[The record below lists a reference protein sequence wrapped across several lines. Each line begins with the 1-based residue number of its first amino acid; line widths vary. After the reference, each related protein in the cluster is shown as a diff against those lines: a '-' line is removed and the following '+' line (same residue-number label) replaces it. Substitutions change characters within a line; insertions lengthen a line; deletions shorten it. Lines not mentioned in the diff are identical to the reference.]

1 MSARPALLL
10 SVALV
15 VTAVGCGST
24 PRSPDG
30 DDEPQFDPEF
40 QPEIAPLTSASG
52 APDELAAREALTAG
66 RYDEAFEG
74 FTELAKFEADP
85 SRRAEFL
92 FFSAEA
98 ALGAGDHEKA
108 YEGYRKLL
116 RRFPS
121 TPRYPLVVDRIFLI
135 GRLYALGRA
144 ETSTWFFGMD
154 MTDRSLGIEILEE
167 FQKSRERHPLADD
180 ALHAIAE
187 ARVAEGEHGL
197 AIDAWQKLM
206 DEYPR
211 SEWAETAEFRIAM
224 TFAAM
229 SDGTDYDKRPLL
241 TALQRLRSYLLRH
254 TTGNHVTE
262 AKAEIEDLEED
273 LAAQQIDVARF
284 YLRRDQR
291 YSAII
296 CLDEVLREY
305 PRTEAA
311 REATRLKGSLPQV
324 VPPPPKQHQND
335 DVAEEVEEDVEAPPP
350 PLPQDMPG
358 AYQAPTD

>member
-1 MSARPALLL
+1 MSGRPVLLL
-10 SVALV
+10 SLALV
-15 VTAVGCGST
+15 LTAVGCGSA
-24 PRSPDG
+24 PKSPT
-30 DDEPQFDPEF
+30 DDVAQPF
-40 QPEIAPLTSASG
+40 QPEVAPLTSASG
-52 APDELAAREALTAG
+52 APDELAAREHLAAG
-66 RYDEAFEG
+66 RYDEAEEA
-74 FTELAKFEADP
+74 FTELATFEPDP
-85 SRRAEFL
+85 SRRSEFL

-98 ALGAGDHEKA
+98 ALGAGDHEEA
-108 YEGYRKLL
+108 YELYRKLL

-154 MTDRSLGIEILEE
+154 MTDRSLGVEILEE
-167 FQKSRERHPLADD
+167 FQKARERHPLADD

-187 ARVAEGEHGL
+187 ARVAEGELGL

-229 SDGTDYDKRPLL
+229 SDGTEYDKRPLL
-241 TALQRLRSYLLRH
+241 TALQRLRGYLLRH
-254 TTGNHVTE
+254 VTGNHVTE
-262 AKAEIEDLEED
+262 ARTAVADLEEA
-273 LAAQQIDVARF
+273 LAGQQIEVARF

-311 REATRLKGSLPQV
+311 REATRLKGTLPQV
-324 VPPPPKQHQND
+324 VPPPPKQHQD
-335 DVAEEVEEDVEAPPP
+335 DDIVEEPDEDVVAPLP
-350 PLPQDMPG
+350 PLPQEMPG